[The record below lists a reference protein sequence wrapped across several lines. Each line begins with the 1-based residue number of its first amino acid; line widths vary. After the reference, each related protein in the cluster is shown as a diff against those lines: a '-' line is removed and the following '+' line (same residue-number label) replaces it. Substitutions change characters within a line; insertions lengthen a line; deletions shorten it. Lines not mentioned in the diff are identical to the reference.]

1 MEMDKI
7 VVPVRGHNFAVW
19 RRPGRDACVVFIH
32 GTGFHGRLWDS
43 VIEHLPGYDCIAID
57 MRGHGASDKPDPP
70 YEWTDFGLDVKA
82 ILYALDITADI
93 GVGHSM
99 GGHSLA
105 LASALAPHRFK
116 SLLLID
122 PIIFKEEIY
131 GDPKTEPHEILKR
144 RNKWLSSEK
153 MFDSFKGRKPFA
165 TWQPQVLRD
174 YCQYGLMPD
183 DSGEDYILACPPEV
197 EASIYNQA
205 VASSA
210 NIYSELKKIEVPVH
224 LLRPLILDAPKKPN
238 LVQKDLLKYFAN
250 AHETLMP
257 EQTHFIPMEVP
268 EKVADI
274 IRTTILVQSKQR
286 RNN

>member
-1 MEMDKI
+1 MEMEKI
-7 VVPVRGHNFAVW
+7 VVPVCGHNFAVW
-19 RRPGRDACVVFIH
+19 RRAGQDACVVFIH

-57 MRGHGASDKPDPP
+57 MRGHGASDKPEPP

-82 ILYALDITADI
+82 ILHALDITADI

-122 PIIFKEEIY
+122 PIIFKEEFY
-131 GDPKTEPHEILKR
+131 GAPKTEPHEILKR
-144 RNKWLSSEK
+144 RNNWVSKEK

-165 TWQPQVLRD
+165 TWQSQALRD
-174 YCQYGLMPD
+174 YCEYGLVAD
-183 DSGEDYILACPPEV
+183 GTGEGYILACPPDV
-197 EASIYNQA
+197 EASIYNHA

-210 NIYSELKKIEVPVH
+210 NIYSELKKVEVPVH
-224 LLRPLILDAPKKPN
+224 ILRPSVLGDPKKPN
-238 LVQKDLLKYFAN
+238 LVQPELLKYFAN
-250 AHETLMP
+250 GRETLMP

-268 EKVADI
+268 EKVAEL
-274 IRTTILVQSKQR
+274 IRTTVTEQENK
-286 RNN
+286 